1 MTSQTI
7 GSRRQV
13 WNGTAKKTS
22 GGLTKSNLIMS
33 HGHIVSKSKHFSA
46 KKEMRLLKHGYGTKK
61 GKFGFVKV
69 GTKSHRK
76 GRKMRGGHVNIGH
89 SLSPNGIDG
98 QEITDYSNYGS
109 VGVQEAAG
117 MAGGRGRSRGMAG
130 GRRRSRRMAGGY
142 DGESDEQAL
151 SDEASPTSSLNEEQH
166 GGSYGSANWNS
177 DKLTGGKRRRRRHRK
192 MRGGT
197 TSQRFNPADYN
208 STDSTKVQFRAGLG
222 N

>member
-13 WNGTAKKTS
+13 WNGTAKKTP
-22 GGLTKSNLIMS
+22 GGLTKSDLMMS
-33 HGHIVSKSKHFSA
+33 RGHIVSKSKHFSA
-46 KKEMRLLKHGYGTKK
+46 KKEMRLLKYGYGTKK

-69 GTKSHRK
+69 GTKRHRK
-76 GRKMRGGHVNIGH
+76 GQKMRGGHVNIGH

-98 QEITDYSNYGS
+98 QGISYNNYGS

-117 MAGGRGRSRGMAG
+117 MAGGR
-130 GRRRSRRMAGGY
+130 RRSYGMAGGY
-142 DGESDEQAL
+142 DEPSL
-151 SDEASPTSSLNEEQH
+151 SDEASSSPTSSLNEEQL

-197 TSQRFNPADYN
+197 TSQRFNFSPADYN
-208 STDSTKVQFRAGLG
+208 STDVQFRAGSG